1 MLTCFCG
8 KMGAGKTT
16 RSRIEAAEKNAVL
29 LSEDAWLAAHYP
41 DQIHTFDDYLKYARQ
56 IRGFVRQHVQAILGT
71 GTNVVM
77 DFPANTRRQRQ
88 WFVQLCEGIACELEL
103 VFLDTDDDTCLARLA
118 TRRLE
123 QPERAEFDTEAVF
136 RAVTQFFEAPNSDE
150 QLNIRRMA
158 QT

>member
-29 LSEDAWLAAHYP
+29 LSEDVWLAAHYP

-77 DFPANTRRQRQ
+77 DFPANTRQQRQ
-88 WFVQLCEGIACELEL
+88 WFVQLCAEIACELEL
-103 VFLDTDDDTCLARLA
+103 VYLARMALPVWHAWPHVAWNNLNGQSSILKRCFVQSHNFLKHRTA
-118 TRRLE
+118 T
-123 QPERAEFDTEAVF
+123 
-136 RAVTQFFEAPNSDE
+136 NS
-150 QLNIRRMA
+150 
-158 QT
+158 